1 MDLKDNSKIIL
12 CTGLGLGLLLWSS
25 TPLST
30 PFQLYRGGQIYCG
43 SQLYRG
49 GQFYWWYVC
58 IGYVSVTFLGLY
70 FTYPVSVTF

>member
-12 CTGLGLGLLLWSS
+12 CTGLGLLLWSS

-49 GQFYWWYVC
+49 GQFYWWYV
-58 IGYVSVTFLGLY
+58 SVTFLGLY
-70 FTYPVSVTF
+70 FTYPLSV

>member
-30 PFQLYRGGQIYCG
+30 PFQLYRGGQ
-43 SQLYRG
+43 
-49 GQFYWWYVC
+49 FYWWYVC